1 MCGVSLKAV
10 ICTGYGPPEVL
21 RLTELEKPVQ
31 GDDQVLIRVH
41 STTVH
46 IGDTR
51 IRRADPFFVRLYFG
65 LKRPKRSPILGM
77 ELAGE
82 IESTGDDVENFKKG
96 DPVFAFTGFKFGAYA
111 EYISLPA
118 VSRKGKIEKKGLV
131 ALKPK
136 NLNFGEA
143 AAVPAGALTVL
154 KVFQKANIKHGQKIL
169 INGASGSL
177 GTYSIQMARSIGA
190 DVTGV
195 CSTSNMDLVRS
206 LGADEVIDYTR
217 EDFTKVGKR
226 FDFVFDAVDK
236 TSRSRCRYIL
246 KEGGRFLTTNG
257 LDKIDP
263 GDLDMLTEMI
273 EKEEI
278 IPVIDRT
285 YGLDQIVEAHG
296 YVDRGHKKGNVVV
309 NVT

>member
-1 MCGVSLKAV
+1 M
-10 ICTGYGPPEVL
+10 
-21 RLTELEKPVQ
+21 
-31 GDDQVLIRVH
+31 
-41 STTVH
+41 
-46 IGDTR
+46 
-51 IRRADPFFVRLYFG
+51 
-65 LKRPKRSPILGM
+65 
-77 ELAGE
+77 
-82 IESTGDDVENFKKG
+82 
-96 DPVFAFTGFKFGAYA
+96 
-111 EYISLPA
+111 
-118 VSRKGKIEKKGLV
+118 
-131 ALKPK
+131 
-136 NLNFGEA
+136 
-143 AAVPAGALTVL
+143 